1 MSAKAVTA
9 NRLADGR
16 VVYLAVDGAWS
27 EHLTQAAWSESEEGH
42 DELLARAEAD
52 AAAAVV
58 VEPYL
63 FAVSVEHGA
72 PAPVR
77 LRELIRGAGPTV
89 RRDLGKQARFAQA
102 AE

>member
-1 MSAKAVTA
+1 MSVKAVTA

-16 VVYLAVDGAWS
+16 VVYLTADGDWS
-27 EHLTQAAWSESEEGH
+27 EYLAEAAWSESEAGQS
-42 DELLARAEAD
+42 ELLARAEAH
-52 AAAAVV
+52 AAAAV

-63 FAVSVEHGA
+63 FAVSVDDGA
-72 PAPVR
+72 PAPER
-77 LRELIRGAGPTV
+77 LREVIRGAGPTV

>member
-16 VVYLAVDGAWS
+16 VVYLTADGEWS
-27 EHLTQAAWSESEEGH
+27 EHLAEAAWSESEAGQS
-42 DELLARAEAD
+42 ELLARAEAHA

-58 VEPYL
+58 DPYL
-63 FAVSVEHGA
+63 FAVSVEDGA
-72 PAPVR
+72 PAPER
-77 LRELIRGAGPTV
+77 LREVIRGAGPTV